1 MKTQVKEVIK
11 EILYFSGTGITSL
24 AKATF
29 ASGSQLWWSGA
40 RGTPSIWGY
49 GITESL
55 HATIIMHLDIWVV
68 EYGEADRERKR
79 QRERERVTERERE
92 REREREIEREKS
104 VIIGIVQCSQ
114 NRLLIKVRH

>member
-40 RGTPSIWGY
+40 RGTPSIWSY
-49 GITESL
+49 QITESL
-55 HATIIMHLDIWVV
+55 HTTIIMHLDIWVV
-68 EYGEADRERKR
+68 EYGEADRER
-79 QRERERVTERERE
+79 ERERE
-92 REREREIEREKS
+92 KERERESKIREAKRKGER
-104 VIIGIVQCSQ
+104 
-114 NRLLIKVRH
+114 